1 MKTAGSNFATRA
13 GLAVLLILVLA
24 CAYFGLAAPGV
35 FLGGLLLLCALVLFW
50 SRTSLRRIDVRFSGG
65 DICAFPGD
73 RFRVEAV
80 LTNRKFLP
88 LLWLDLAI
96 PTGERPCVG
105 PVGGGD
111 GLSETFT
118 WVMPQQTLRWRQEA
132 AALRRGVCP
141 VDTLTLRSGD
151 GFGLTEQSAET
162 APSGR
167 FRFVVYPRI
176 VPVDLRPVLRSMRE
190 LERAGDGLTVDK
202 TLLNSTRDYR
212 SGDSFRDINWRL
224 LARTDDVQVNVYEK
238 LAVRRVCFLPDLASY
253 CDTETV
259 AHGDGTETVY
269 HVREEA
275 LERMLS
281 LIASLSARLAE
292 RNVLCSL
299 AVPGFSGHSERT
311 FIPEIAADQVMPV
324 LVSLAEID
332 YVGGPAAFSAEE
344 LLSARHRLGQLY
356 LFSRDAAH
364 AAFRD
369 GDTAEMLG
377 LIRVL
382 AETDSTADGPS
393 VLKESD
399 LLTP

>member
-73 RFRVEAV
+73 RFRVEAE

-105 PVGGGD
+105 PVGGGE

-212 SGDSFRDINWRL
+212 SGDSFRDINWR
-224 LARTDDVQVNVYEK
+224 VINSPSSV
-238 LAVRRVCFLPDLASY
+238 
-253 CDTETV
+253 
-259 AHGDGTETVY
+259 
-269 HVREEA
+269 
-275 LERMLS
+275 LS
-281 LIASLSARLAE
+281 LLTMALLRLME
-292 RNVLCSL
+292 
-299 AVPGFSGHSERT
+299 
-311 FIPEIAADQVMPV
+311 
-324 LVSLAEID
+324 VS
-332 YVGGPAAFSAEE
+332 S
-344 LLSARHRLGQLY
+344 SQ
-356 LFSRDAAH
+356 
-364 AAFRD
+364 
-369 GDTAEMLG
+369 
-377 LIRVL
+377 
-382 AETDSTADGPS
+382 
-393 VLKESD
+393 
-399 LLTP
+399 